1 LGREILSEADA
12 ARAHDRLQE
21 MGVTIRYED
30 GIAAYL
36 SEDDLLLDRVQLASG
51 DVIGCRMCISA
62 IGVQPT
68 TEFLEESG
76 LTLDAVTHA
85 VEVNAQLQ
93 TNDPDVFAA
102 GNCASVNGYITRTWS
117 ESAAQG
123 RIAALN
129 MLGQLATYLP
139 PAHEDI
145 VPLIL
150 EPQTEQV

>member
-1 LGREILSEADA
+1 
-12 ARAHDRLQE
+12 
-21 MGVTIRYED
+21 
-30 GIAAYL
+30 
-36 SEDDLLLDRVQLASG
+36 
-51 DVIGCRMCISA
+51 VIGCRMCISA

-93 TNDPDVFAA
+93 TTDPDVFAA